1 MQEEVKSQIKY
12 LVNVI
17 DFEHIPDKAIEL
29 AKLMLPV
36 DFVEALSIID
46 KVAKVSKDKSQID
59 KLYTAISLSYNS
71 EEGIPNDNPTKSD
84 IINTRIA
91 DDGLRKM
98 AVAMKSIM
106 ADSTVEQLLIELE
119 KLPTASSKLFFLQF
133 WIPNH
138 NEADHI
144 QDVVKYAVKLAIEVS
159 NINIPRV
166 SLLYHFCTPLYR
178 MEKDDI
184 LQVVKLLDAGV
195 SLIKYPTIDYVF

>member
-119 KLPTASSKLFFLQF
+119 KLPTASSKLTR
-133 WIPNH
+133 WRN
-138 NEADHI
+138 
-144 QDVVKYAVKLAIEVS
+144 
-159 NINIPRV
+159 
-166 SLLYHFCTPLYR
+166 
-178 MEKDDI
+178 
-184 LQVVKLLDAGV
+184 
-195 SLIKYPTIDYVF
+195 